1 MIERDASAAN
11 GDFGQDV
18 RDTFPLADFF
28 LRSSEKSTMKA
39 ELKRFIEL
47 LFNHPFH
54 TPTRDEYGLYI
65 ARAAALRSADLSRQV
80 GAAITN
86 DDGDVLAVGCN
97 EVPRPGGGAVWP
109 GDPGDYRDFRVGGD
123 KSAMMKRELVA
134 EVLKKL
140 SDAKWLS
147 TEKDK
152 LQVSQLV
159 DDALYGDPALLDEA
173 RIANIIEFAPYRPC

>member
-1 MIERDASAAN
+1 
-11 GDFGQDV
+11 
-18 RDTFPLADFF
+18 
-28 LRSSEKSTMKA
+28 
-39 ELKRFIEL
+39 
-47 LFNHPFH
+47 
-54 TPTRDEYGLYI
+54 
-65 ARAAALRSADLSRQV
+65 
-80 GAAITN
+80 
-86 DDGDVLAVGCN
+86 
-97 EVPRPGGGAVWP
+97 
-109 GDPGDYRDFRVGGD
+109 
-123 KSAMMKRELVA
+123 MMKRELVA